1 MKKLAISLNTKSIES
16 AIKEL
21 EKYKS
26 SIQIKNKLFV
36 ERLLDVGITIAQQNV
51 GNFGKHITFSKEV
64 KGSTHAIGFLIATD
78 EPITVEW
85 IVSEDGDTKT
95 AEVSPLLMAEFGSG
109 KLAEVLFKIS
119 GVGRGTFPGQTHAF
133 EDTWSFK
140 KKVKKKSKKKGE
152 SGKEEKTR
160 WFTSSGVAPTHP
172 MYFADMEMIEQIDK
186 IAREVFGDG
195 I

>member
-140 KKVKKKSKKKGE
+140 KKDKSGND
-152 SGKEEKTR
+152 R